1 MISDADIR
9 AVLLWE
15 RHWFRRANKLTVPPA
30 KEGREGFTGV
40 ESSRI
45 ERRLIRHAV
54 WYLRA
59 RGRDTNDFQA
69 ARLLLVCL
77 RKSLKETL

>member
-1 MISDADIR
+1 MISQAEIR
-9 AVLLWE
+9 DVLIWE
-15 RHWFRRANKLTVPPA
+15 RNWFRRVNKLTVHPT
-30 KEGREGFTGV
+30 KEGREDFTGV
-40 ESSRI
+40 ESSRMI
-45 ERRLIRHAV
+45 ARRLIRHAV

-77 RKSLKETL
+77 RKS

>member
-1 MISDADIR
+1 MISNSEIR
-9 AVLLWE
+9 RVLTWE
-15 RHWFRRANKLTVPPA
+15 RHWFRRVNQQTAHLA
-30 KEGREGFTGV
+30 KERREDSTGV
-40 ESSRI
+40 ESSRMI
-45 ERRLIRHAV
+45 ARRLIRHAV

-77 RKSLKETL
+77 RKIGRP